1 MSATANPR
9 DNHEDAV
16 IQAEAKHLVRALAP
30 YRVLHR
36 GALEQVAGAQHWH
49 QCSFERALAE
59 AVRSGSIERLPE
71 EFYRYSAED

>member
-1 MSATANPR
+1 MTATANPR

-36 GALEQVAGAQHWH
+36 EALEQVAGAQRWH

-59 AVRSGSIERLPE
+59 AVRSAAIERLPE